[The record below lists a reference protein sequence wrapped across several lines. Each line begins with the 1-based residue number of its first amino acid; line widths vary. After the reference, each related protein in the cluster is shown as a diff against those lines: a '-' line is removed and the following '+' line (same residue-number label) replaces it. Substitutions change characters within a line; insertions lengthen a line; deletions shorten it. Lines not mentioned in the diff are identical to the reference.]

1 MINYTAVI
9 FRKFYTSLYLVIQ
22 FSLLWGN
29 WRSFMNILYNHWSLG
44 WWKLFQNE
52 EFETWQSV
60 NITMREL
67 VLTSICVHTFNFYI
81 FLDVMLTYVIVLFR
95 TWTFPFCSSRWSY
108 YQSLL
113 KFKSSMIYLFK
124 NNTSELEDNGPF
136 KKLIIMIL
144 LMTRRMLIKY
154 RCKWGR
160 EQSKES
166 KYSFIMRKGE
176 KIEKGQQ
183 IMEVL
188 HPFPLIQYILESVLS
203 T

>member
-1 MINYTAVI
+1 
-9 FRKFYTSLYLVIQ
+9 
-22 FSLLWGN
+22 
-29 WRSFMNILYNHWSLG
+29 MNILHNHWSLG

-52 EFETWQSV
+52 EFETWQCV
-60 NITMREL
+60 NTTMREL
-67 VLTSICVHTFNFYI
+67 VLTSICMQSFNFYI
-81 FLDVMLTYVIVLFR
+81 FLDVISIYVIVLFR
-95 TWTFPFCSSRWSY
+95 TWTFPFCSRRWSY
-108 YQSLL
+108 YQTLL

-166 KYSFIMRKGE
+166 KYSFIMRMGE

-183 IMEVL
+183 IMKVL
-188 HPFPLIQYILESVLS
+188 HPFPLI
-203 T
+203 